1 MATNVDTSRMGE
13 PEEAHG
19 VTEALPHHH
28 VNYFLIFGCLLVLT
42 AVTVLAAFV
51 RFSAELITVG
61 IALLIAFTKA
71 TLVARYFMH
80 LKFEG
85 KLIYLILFAPLC
97 LCVIL
102 VVALI
107 PDIGHGRSVGFNDMI
122 HWMDEAFPSAH
133 GTHAK

>member
-19 VTEALPHHH
+19 HTEAMPHHH
-28 VNYFLIFGCLLVLT
+28 VNYFFIFGCLIVLT
-42 AVTVLAAFV
+42 VVTVLAAFV
-51 RFSAELITVG
+51 HFGTELITVG
-61 IALLIAFTKA
+61 IALLIAMVKA

-85 KLIYLILFAPLC
+85 KLIWLILFAPLV

-122 HWMDEAFPSAH
+122 HWMDQAFPN
-133 GTHAK
+133 THAK

>member
-1 MATNVDTSRMGE
+1 MATNVETPRMGE

-19 VTEALPHHH
+19 HTEALPHHA
-28 VNYFLIFGCLLVLT
+28 VPYFLIFGCLIVLT
-42 AVTVLAAFV
+42 VLTVAAAFLHFGSELVTVA
-51 RFSAELITVG
+51 
-61 IALLIAFTKA
+61 IALLIATVKA

-85 KLIYLILFAPLC
+85 KLIYLILFAPLA

-122 HWMDEAFPSAH
+122 HWMDQAFPN
-133 GTHAK
+133 THAK

>member
-1 MATNVDTSRMGE
+1 MATNVETSRMGE

-19 VTEALPHHH
+19 HTEPLPHHA
-28 VNYFLIFGCLLVLT
+28 VPYFIIFGCLIALT
-42 AVTVLAAFV
+42 LVTVGAAYINFGT
-51 RFSAELITVG
+51 ELMTVG
-61 IALLIAFTKA
+61 IALLIAFVKA

-122 HWMDEAFPSAH
+122 HWMDQAFPN
-133 GTHAK
+133 TQAK

>member
-19 VTEALPHHH
+19 HTVPMPHHH
-28 VNYFLIFGCLLVLT
+28 VPYFLIFGCLIALT
-42 AVTVLAAFV
+42 VITVLAAFIH
-51 RFSAELITVG
+51 FGTELITVG
-61 IALLIAFTKA
+61 IALLIAFVKA

-85 KLIYLILFAPLC
+85 KLIYLILFAPLA

-122 HWMDEAFPSAH
+122 HWMDQAFPN
-133 GTHAK
+133 TQAK

>member
-1 MATNVDTSRMGE
+1 MATNVETPRMGE

-19 VTEALPHHH
+19 HSEPMPHHH

-42 AVTVLAAFV
+42 AVTVGAAFIH
-51 RFSAELITVG
+51 FGNELITVG
-61 IALLIAFTKA
+61 IALLIAFVKA
-71 TLVARYFMH
+71 TLVARFFMH

-85 KLIYLILFAPLC
+85 KLIYLILFAPLA

-122 HWMDEAFPSAH
+122 HWMDQAFPD
-133 GTHAK
+133 TQAK

>member
-1 MATNVDTSRMGE
+1 MATNVETSRMGE

-19 VTEALPHHH
+19 HSEPMPHHH
-28 VNYFLIFGCLLVLT
+28 VNYLLIFGCLLVLT
-42 AVTVLAAFV
+42 AVTVLAAFIH
-51 RFSAELITVG
+51 FDTELITVG
-61 IALLIAFTKA
+61 IALLIAFVKA

-85 KLIYLILFAPLC
+85 KLIYLILFAPLA

-122 HWMDEAFPSAH
+122 HWMDQAFPN
-133 GTHAK
+133 TKVE

>member
-19 VTEALPHHH
+19 VTVPLPHHH
-28 VNYFLIFGCLLVLT
+28 VNYFLIFGCLIGLT
-42 AVTVLAAFV
+42 VVTVAVAFIH
-51 RFSAELITVG
+51 FGAELITVG
-61 IALLIAFTKA
+61 IALAIAIVKA

-85 KLIYLILFAPLC
+85 KLIYLILFAPLV

-122 HWMDEAFPSAH
+122 HWMDQAFPD
-133 GTHAK
+133 TQAK